1 MRRNLAPIFVCL
13 ICLFGTL
20 SLATFTGCAKLRQV
34 LYAPGADPV
43 VVEAERLAE
52 TSLVVM
58 EKFVAWERKYEEPLA
73 LIDHRIHL
81 AAETVRENGLGY
93 VEKLRTATKVYKAA
107 KTAVEKASA
116 KLDLD
121 LAQSNVQNIVTDSQN
136 FQTQNP
142 NLK

>member
-1 MRRNLAPIFVCL
+1 MCIL
-13 ICLFGTL
+13 GTVTMTGL
-20 SLATFTGCAKLRQV
+20 TGCAKLRQV

-52 TSLVVM
+52 TSLAVM

-93 VEKLRTATKVYKAA
+93 VEKLRTATKIYKAA
-107 KTAVEKASA
+107 KSVVEKATA
-116 KLDLD
+116 KLDLE